1 MLTIRS
7 TRVLRGPN
15 LWAPVPVIVLEVAIG
30 ELEERLG
37 RETPVFFDRLI
48 ALLPSLEAHR
58 ATVGRLELDFA
69 RLLLAPIA
77 LAVQQRAGAAVDVAQ
92 THPAAQPGH
101 YTVVYAYQHEGVGKA
116 TGSLAVRLLNHLQYG
131 SEPGFAFAAELE
143 ALSRRH
149 ERHSADP
156 FTATIMEA

>member
-15 LWAPVPVIVLEVAIG
+15 IWAPVPVIVLEVAIG

-37 RETPVFFDRLI
+37 RETPVFIDRLI

-58 ATVGRLELDFA
+58 ATVSRPELGFA
-69 RLLLAPIA
+69 RL
-77 LAVQQRAGAAVDVAQ
+77 
-92 THPAAQPGH
+92 
-101 YTVVYAYQHEGVGKA
+101 
-116 TGSLAVRLLNHLQYG
+116 LAVRLLNHLLYG

-156 FTATIMEA
+156 FTATIMEAANRRGIPVLELSGSPPLVQLG

>member
-116 TGSLAVRLLNHLQYG
+116 TGIPRRPAPQPPPVRQRARL
-131 SEPGFAFAAELE
+131 
-143 ALSRRH
+143 R
-149 ERHSADP
+149 
-156 FTATIMEA
+156 